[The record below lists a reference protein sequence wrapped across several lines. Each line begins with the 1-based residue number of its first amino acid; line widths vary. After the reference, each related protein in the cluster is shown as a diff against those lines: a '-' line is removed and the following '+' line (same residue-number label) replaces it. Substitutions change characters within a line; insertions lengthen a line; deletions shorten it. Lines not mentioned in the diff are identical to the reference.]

1 MLAVT
6 LGLVL
11 QSTPVTFESP
21 GIRLVNLIPA
31 LSKSVG
37 VPMRVAKHME
47 NDVVAIR
54 TASSFGAIRGAMP
67 GLAGLSDLN
76 YC

>member
-21 GIRLVNLIPA
+21 EIRLVNLIPA
-31 LSKSVG
+31 LSKAVG

-47 NDVVAIR
+47 NNVVTIR
-54 TASSFGAIRGAMP
+54 TASSFGANRGAMP
-67 GLAGLSDLN
+67 GPAGLSDLT